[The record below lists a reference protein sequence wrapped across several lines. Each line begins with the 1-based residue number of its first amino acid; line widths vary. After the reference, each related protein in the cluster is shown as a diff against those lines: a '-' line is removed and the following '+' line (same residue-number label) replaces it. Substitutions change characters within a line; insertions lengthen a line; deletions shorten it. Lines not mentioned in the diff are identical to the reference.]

1 VKRRLLLGVAAAA
14 AVVATGVTAL
24 AGQAA
29 LQAADDLQRAQGRLV
44 AAREPGSTVPDVL
57 EALRRA
63 DADVDEAR
71 QALSRWPVDL
81 VAAVPVLG
89 RSWRAERA
97 VASAAHEVVGG
108 VAVAADG
115 LPRVRASA
123 GGIDLAGLAGV
134 RADLAGPAARSRA
147 ALQELE
153 RVPTGLTPPQ
163 VSRGVADARAALRP
177 AVETLQDAE
186 RGLDVVGGLL
196 GRDGPRSLLVMLQN
210 NAELRGAGG
219 YAASFATGRLEG
231 GRLSLDPLRDVA
243 AAADPPDRARRVAA
257 PEEYVEDYG
266 HLSGNTTI
274 WRSWNMSPHVPDS
287 ALVGARV
294 AGALLP
300 QEPDVVVLLD
310 VPAMAAL
317 AGLGGKAVALP
328 DGTTVTP
335 DQLTEALLVDAYADA
350 GEDVDVQL
358 RRRAALQGAATA
370 AVTRMLAGAV
380 PAADAARTFAQLAGQ
395 RHLSV
400 WSARAQEQ
408 TALTELGLA
417 GAVEAPPGGDL
428 HHVSVNNVGAN
439 KLDYYVDRDLQV
451 AVEVGQD
458 VARVEQRVRFRNDAP
473 AGLVPYVA
481 GFDAPGVVASLAE
494 VSLPPGAQDLV
505 VTVDGKP
512 WRGTVHAGGGRQRV
526 FTQVELPRGTQTV
539 LEVRYVLP
547 IVEGRYV
554 LRLVPQPLVTDADLR
569 LTVRAADGERLGAVT
584 GATAADGVVDVEKP
598 LSRTQELAVG
608 LEPQRRSRWE
618 RVKDWWNSPVQ
629 LG

>member
-1 VKRRLLLGVAAAA
+1 MKRRLLLSVAAA
-14 AVVATGVTAL
+14 AVVATGVTAAL

-29 LQAADDLQRAQGRLV
+29 LQAADDLQRAQDRLR
-44 AAREPGSTVPDVL
+44 AARQPGTGVEDRL
-57 EALRRA
+57 AALRRA
-63 DADVDEAR
+63 DDDLDQATR
-71 QALSRWPVDL
+71 ALSRWPVDL
-81 VAAVPVLG
+81 VAEVPVLG
-89 RSWRAERA
+89 RSWLAERA
-97 VASAAHEVVGG
+97 VAGAAHEVVAAA
-108 VAVAADG
+108 AVVADG
-115 LPRVRASA
+115 LPSVRPSA
-123 GGIDLAGLAGV
+123 GGIDLAALDGV
-134 RADLAGPAARSRA
+134 RGDLAGPVARSRA
-147 ALQELE
+147 ALEELE

-163 VSRGVADARAALRP
+163 VSRGVRDARAALRP

-186 RGLDVVGGLL
+186 QGLDLVGGLL

-231 GRLSLDPLRDVA
+231 GRLALDPLRDVA
-243 AAADPPDRARRVAA
+243 AAADPLDRARRVPA
-257 PEEYVEDYG
+257 PAEYVEDYG

-274 WRSWNMSPHVPDS
+274 WRSWNMSPHVPHS

-300 QEPDVVVLLD
+300 QQPDVVVLLD

-317 AGLGGKAVALP
+317 AGLSGKAVALP

-370 AVTRMLAGAV
+370 AVTRLLAGAV
-380 PAADAARTFAQLAGQ
+380 PAADAARTVARLAGQ

-408 TALTELGLA
+408 TALVELGLA

-439 KLDYYVDRDLQV
+439 KLDYYVDRDLEV

-458 VARVEQRVRFRNDAP
+458 VARVAQRVRFRNDAP

-481 GFDAPGVVASLAE
+481 GFDTPGLLVSLVE
-494 VSLPPGAQDLV
+494 MSLPPAAEDPV
-505 VTVDGKP
+505 VTVDGRP
-512 WRGTVHAGGGRQRV
+512 WRGTLHTGGDRQRV
-526 FTQVELPRGTQTV
+526 ITRVELPRGAQTV
-539 LEVRYVLP
+539 LEVRYAVR
-547 IVEGRYV
+547 ITEGRYV

-569 LTVRAADGERLGAVT
+569 LTVRASEGERMGTVT
-584 GATAADGVVDVEKP
+584 GAAAADGAVDVAEP
-598 LSRTQELAVG
+598 LSRTEELVVE
-608 LEPQRRSRWE
+608 LEPQHRSRWE
-618 RVKDWWNSPVQ
+618 RVKHWWNSPVQ